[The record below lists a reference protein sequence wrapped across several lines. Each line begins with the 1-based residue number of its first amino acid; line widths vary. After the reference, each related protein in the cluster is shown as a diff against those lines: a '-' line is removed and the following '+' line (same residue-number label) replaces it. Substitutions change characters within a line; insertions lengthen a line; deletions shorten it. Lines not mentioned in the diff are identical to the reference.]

1 MVELRLEKV
10 FSFLKDNNKKFRIF
24 KGCALHAFFL
34 LFICPITIL
43 FILKGLNNELN

>member
-1 MVELRLEKV
+1 MVGLRLEKV
-10 FSFLKDNNKKFRIF
+10 FNFLKGNNKNFKIF

-34 LFICPITIL
+34 LFFCPITIL

>member
-1 MVELRLEKV
+1 MTY
-10 FSFLKDNNKKFRIF
+10 KDYSLQKDIAKKLRIF

-34 LFICPITIL
+34 LFFCPITIL